1 MKRFLSYR
9 QRGLSLVE
17 LAVAMVIIGILGVIV
32 WRWVMATREPLQRP
46 AMLAQLSQAQ
56 AAVEGFVL
64 ANSRLPCPAAD
75 AGGVAAC
82 GDASAVFLPWR
93 TLGMGSEFNNIHYGV
108 NRGGSLDLT
117 VDTAVAAPM
126 VSPDLFLDLPGIAVP
141 EHTDDS
147 GEATSEAKA
156 AANAAIAAIAASHGR
171 RTVVNGLDW
180 CHVLRRYAAN
190 PVVTGVAPTAAN
202 PAAVG
207 VLVAGSAADSVPV
220 AYILVHPGANNQFD
234 GHNAVGASS
243 VWKFDFPGRSQSSDF
258 DDLSLAVGPA
268 DLSARIG
275 CVARLSGMQ
284 AAAQGAYAAYDTVR
298 VMQEY
303 WSLRVY
309 DVTAK
314 VSAVSSAE
322 TGVVLAAMGIALGT
336 SGTVFSIASSANT
349 EGVTAFEI
357 AIAAVNLGMAI
368 AENVIA
374 KEDLDEAKAELV
386 AAKAKRLAADAYAV
400 RIYNS
405 FTQAMNAAIQLDQK
419 GLNP

>member
-1 MKRFLSYR
+1 MRRFLSHR

-17 LAVAMVIIGILGVIV
+17 LAVAMVIIGILGVVV

-46 AMLAQLSQAQ
+46 AMLAQLSEAQ

-64 ANSRLPCPAAD
+64 ANSHLPCPAPD

-82 GDASAVFLPWR
+82 GDSNAVFLPWR
-93 TLGMGSEFNNIHYGV
+93 TLGMGSEFNNLHYGV
-108 NRGGSLDLT
+108 NRGGSMDLAA
-117 VDTAVAAPM
+117 TAAS
-126 VSPDLFLDLPGIAVP
+126 VSPDLYLDLPGLAVP
-141 EHTDDS
+141 EHTEDS
-147 GEATSEAKA
+147 GAATNAA
-156 AANAAIAAIAASHGR
+156 TVAANAAVAAIAAAKGR
-171 RTVVNGLDW
+171 RTAVNGLDW

-190 PVVTGVAPTAAN
+190 AAAP
-202 PAAVG
+202 G
-207 VLVAGSAADSVPV
+207 VLAAGSAADSVPV

-243 VWKFDFPGRSQSSDF
+243 VWKFDFPGRPQNSDF

-275 CVARLSGMQ
+275 CVARLSAMQ
-284 AAAQGAYAAYDTVR
+284 ATAQGAYAAYDTTR

-303 WSLRVY
+303 WSLRIS
-309 DVTAK
+309 DVSAK
-314 VSAVSSAE
+314 VSDVEGAE
-322 TGVVLAAMGIALGT
+322 TGVLLAAMGIALGT
-336 SGTVFSIASSANT
+336 TSTVMSIASSANT

-368 AENVIA
+368 AENVLA
-374 KEDLDEAKAELV
+374 NEDLQDAKDELV
-386 AAKAKRLAADAYAV
+386 ATKEKRLAADAYAV
-400 RIYNS
+400 HIYNS